1 MLQLE
6 FEHCDY
12 ILNIRTGSIE
22 NQEYD
27 YKDFCVFYIKT
38 IEFQGEMHGGKSKS
52 QGEKHTRGGT
62 LGSGAMRSLEYTR

>member
-38 IEFQGEMHGGKSKS
+38 IEFQGKSKS
-52 QGEKHTRGGT
+52 QGEKHTGG
-62 LGSGAMRSLEYTR
+62 AH

>member
-27 YKDFCVFYIKT
+27 YKDFCVFHIKT

-52 QGEKHTRGGT
+52 
-62 LGSGAMRSLEYTR
+62 